1 MKPEAVLDGFLEKM
15 AESDVVVTP
24 TPAPIRPEV
33 ARFPP
38 ALKTGTPLGHD
49 GDLSDGEIEHLR
61 RLGYDPQHYLCA
73 TGPRVVEL
81 YLEGCL
87 KGLIP
92 YEEKKFKALESAR
105 KHYSKVSKTQ
115 VEDELVNEGE
125 VDAVAALAHI
135 GTLPQS
141 SLPKKRGR
149 PPGKKP

>member
-1 MKPEAVLDGFLEKM
+1 MKPEEVLDEFFEEM
-15 AESDVVVTP
+15 AESESKSASA
-24 TPAPIRPEV
+24 PAPIRPEV

-38 ALKTGTPLGHD
+38 ALRSGTPLGHA
-49 GDLSDGEIEHLR
+49 GDLSEVEVEHLR
-61 RLGYDPQHYLCA
+61 KLGYDPQHYLSA

-125 VDAVAALAHI
+125 VDAVAALAHL
-135 GTLPQS
+135 GSLPVTP
-141 SLPKKRGR
+141 PKKRGR
-149 PPGKKP
+149 PPGKKT